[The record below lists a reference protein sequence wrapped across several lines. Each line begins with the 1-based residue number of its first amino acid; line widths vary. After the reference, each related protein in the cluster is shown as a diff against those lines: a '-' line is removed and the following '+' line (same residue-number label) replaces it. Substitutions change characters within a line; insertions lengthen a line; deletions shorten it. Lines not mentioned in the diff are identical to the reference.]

1 MKNRDNA
8 ITWIVGHKK
17 AAFTNILFLD
27 KADAATDDNNAF
39 ADTDPTS
46 TVWTMGTGNG
56 GNDNDVNY
64 VGYIFSEKQGYSK
77 FGSYLAE
84 GNADGV
90 YVNLGFRPAFLMI
103 KNISSG
109 STNWHL
115 YDNKRLGY
123 NVDNNMQRPN
133 LNTADQTDDDLDLL
147 SNGFKI
153 RRVTTAL
160 NTDGETY
167 VYMAFAEQPFVNSK
181 GVPANAR

>member
-1 MKNRDNA
+1 MCIRDRS
-8 ITWIVGHKK
+8 
-17 AAFTNILFLD
+17 FTNILFLD
-27 KADAATDDNNAF
+27 TTSAATDDNNAF

-56 GNDNDVNY
+56 GNSNDVNY
-64 VGYIFSEKQGYSK
+64 VGYIFAEKQGFSK
-77 FGSYLAE
+77 FGSYTAN
-84 GNADGV
+84 GNADGSFV
-90 YVNLGFRPAFLMI
+90 YTGFRPAFLMI

-133 LNTADQTDDDLDLL
+133 LATADQTDDDLDLL

-153 RRVTTAL
+153 RRVTSAL
-160 NTDGETY
+160 NTSGDNY
-167 VYMAFAEQPFVNSK
+167 VYMAFAEQPFVNSN
-181 GVPANAR
+181 GVPCNAR